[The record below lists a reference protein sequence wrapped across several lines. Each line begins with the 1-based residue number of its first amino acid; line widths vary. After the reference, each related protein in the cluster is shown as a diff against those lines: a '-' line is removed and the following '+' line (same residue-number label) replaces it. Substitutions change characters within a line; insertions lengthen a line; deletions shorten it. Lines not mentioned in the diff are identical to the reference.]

1 MSLLVT
7 FEILGMFVK
16 LMTVDDKYCLCN
28 SENLPQPIQRQLSK
42 KRETFSQF
50 FAAFLTFT

>member
-16 LMTVDDKYCLCN
+16 TMTVDDKYFLCN